1 MTKAKKQEDE
11 EAEIE
16 QRIGELTQDLQRTR
30 ADFENYRKR
39 SEMEKVTAREAGQAS
54 AILKLLP
61 VIDNIER
68 AVVYTPEEL
77 KDNSWVQSIAGLAK
91 NLEKA
96 LDGLNLK
103 RIDAA
108 KGVRFSPEV
117 HEAIQFD
124 EDAQGDLEVIEEQ
137 LQAGYMINGHTIRP
151 AMVKVTREHSQSN
164 EKQEEQEEID
174 ASEE

>member
-1 MTKAKKQEDE
+1 MTKSKNTEELEAK
-11 EAEIE
+11 
-16 QRIGELTQDLQRTR
+16 IGELTSDLQRTR

-39 SEMEKVTAREAGQAS
+39 SEGDKAATYQHGQSA

-68 AVVYTPEEL
+68 AVTYMPEEL
-77 KDNSWVQSIAGLAK
+77 KDNTWAQGIAGLVK

-96 LDGLNLK
+96 LEGLNLQ

-108 KGVRFSPEV
+108 TGAEFNPDL

-124 EDAQGDLEVIEEQ
+124 EDAEGEKEVIAEE
-137 LQAGYMINGHTIRP
+137 LQAGYSLNGQPIRH
-151 AMVKVTREHSQSN
+151 AMVKVTRQ
-164 EKQEEQEEID
+164 
-174 ASEE
+174 